1 MTTASRVTYPLLSRR
16 SPARYLWGVI
26 PLLVGIPAALA
37 LASVAAEEWLGVG
50 AVFASPVVRV
60 AGAAVLAVGLILWLW
75 SPVLLLRRGRGIPI
89 EDKDGPVFDGGTK
102 RLVCTGPYRF
112 TRNPMY
118 TGYLTTIAGVG
129 ILIDSPLLVLVV
141 VPAWF
146 AWTYTFVVRYEERA
160 LRARFGAEY
169 DRYCQNVRRFLPR
182 LFPWD
187 PSA

>member
-1 MTTASRVTYPLLSRR
+1 MTTATRVTYPLLSRR

-26 PLLVGIPAALA
+26 PLLLGIPALLA
-37 LASVAAEEWLGVG
+37 IASIAVERWLGAG
-50 AVFASPVVRV
+50 AFFAAPAARV
-60 AGAAVLAVGLILWLW
+60 AGAVVLSIGLLLWLW

-102 RLVCTGPYRF
+102 QLVCTGPYRH

-118 TGYLTTIAGVG
+118 TGYLSSIAGVG
-129 ILIDSPLLVLVV
+129 ILIDSPILVLVV

-146 AWTYTFVVRYEERA
+146 LWVYYFVARYEERA

-169 DRYCQNVRRFLPR
+169 DRYCRNVRRFLPR
-182 LFPWD
+182 LTPWD

>member
-1 MTTASRVTYPLLSRR
+1 MTTASRVTVPILSRR

-26 PLLVGIPAALA
+26 PILLGLPALLAVG
-37 LASVAAEEWLGVG
+37 SVALERWLGVG
-50 AVFASPVVRV
+50 VVFGSPAGDVVG
-60 AGAAVLAVGLILWLW
+60 AGVLAIGLLLWLW

-102 RLVCTGPYRF
+102 QLVCTGPYRH

-118 TGYLTTIAGVG
+118 TGYLSSIAGVG
-129 ILIDSPLLVLVV
+129 ILIDSPILVLVV

-146 AWTYTFVVRYEERA
+146 VWTYYFVVRYEERA

-169 DRYCQNVRRFLPR
+169 ERYCRNVRRFLPR
-182 LFPWD
+182 LTPWV